1 VERENLTENLEEK
14 RRKAETLKIMLLA
27 LSKSAFR
34 SVIIKK
40 RPGVAIQ
47 TEGDKAL
54 LTRTAQRM
62 VLMCAIKVE
71 KKEQRN
77 PKERR
82 RGGVSVG
89 VKKFSLS
96 FFFLSSEVSCSCHRR
111 HLGLRNH
118 RLLLLLLAAVFVFV
132 IKFDPKKK
140 K

>member
-1 VERENLTENLEEK
+1 
-14 RRKAETLKIMLLA
+14 MLLA

-54 LTRTAQRM
+54 STRTAQRM

-71 KKEQRN
+71 RKEQRN

-82 RGGVSVG
+82 RGVSVG
-89 VKKFSLS
+89 VKKISLS
-96 FFFLSSEVSCSCHRR
+96 FSFLSSEVSCSCHRR

-132 IKFDPKKK
+132 IKV
-140 K
+140 